1 MQVCL
6 HVNVYS
12 DYLIQINFRQLG
24 DKRYSIVTMGL
35 ILTLQLTKSTLI
47 NDAGEGINLWLNL
60 LQGTAPHTKLQFTKR
75 IGLSVRIIENCLLI
89 KA

>member
-35 ILTLQLTKSTLI
+35 ILTLQLRKSTLI
-47 NDAGEGINLWLNL
+47 NDAGEGINLESNMVKFITRHW
-60 LQGTAPHTKLQFTKR
+60 T
-75 IGLSVRIIENCLLI
+75 SY
-89 KA
+89 